1 VSRTDSDSFIEEVSD
16 EVRRER
22 LFTYFRRY
30 GWIALVVVV
39 AIVAGAAWNEWSK
52 ARDRAAAEARGSAVL
67 AALDQPDA
75 AARLEALRAL
85 ELEGGAEAV
94 AGMLTAAAALEA
106 EDREAAAA
114 ALAEVEAGAEASRVY
129 RDMAVLKRVI
139 LTAENTPPA
148 DRIAAL
154 EPLTQPGAPFRVLA
168 EEQIALAELEAGD
181 REAAIARLRALAEDT
196 EASAGLRRRASQ
208 LIIALGGEAEAA

>member
-1 VSRTDSDSFIEEVSD
+1 MSRTDSDSFIEEVSD

-22 LFTYFRRY
+22 LFTYIRRY

-52 ARDRAAAEARGSAVL
+52 ARDRAAAEVRGNAIL
-67 AALDQPDA
+67 AALDADDA
-75 AARLEALRAL
+75 EKRLEALQAL
-85 ELEGGAEAV
+85 EFEGGADAL

-114 ALAEVEAGAEASRVY
+114 ALAEVEADGEASRIY

-139 LTAENTPPA
+139 LTAASTPAA

-154 EPLTQPGAPFRVLA
+154 EPLTEPGAPFRVLA